1 MIALIAAIGKNNE
14 LGKNND
20 LIWHLP
26 NDLKFFKEVTMGKN
40 VVMGLNTYKS
50 LPRKLNGR
58 NMIVLS
64 DVEFKEE
71 GIIVYNDLKKLLEDY
86 KNEDIYI
93 IGGASLYKLFI
104 NKVDTMYLTE
114 IDASDD
120 KADVYFPK
128 FNKDDWNREVLKENS
143 DNDIKYKHVRY
154 RRKYNYGRKNNCN

>member
-14 LGKNND
+14 LGKNNN

-40 VVMGLNTYKS
+40 VVMGFNTYNS
-50 LPRKLNGR
+50 LPRKLVGR
-58 NMIVLS
+58 TMIVLTS
-64 DVEFKEE
+64 KNINDKE
-71 GIIVYNDLKKLLEDY
+71 IIVYNDLNKLLEDY
-86 KNEDIYI
+86 ENKEIFI
-93 IGGASLYKLFI
+93 IGGASLYKIFI
-104 NKVDTMYLTE
+104 DKVDTMYLTE

-143 DNDIKYKHVRY
+143 DNGINYKHILY
-154 RRKYNYGRKNNCN
+154 RRK

>member
-104 NKVDTMYLTE
+104 DKVDTMYLTE

-120 KADVYFPK
+120 KADVYFPN
-128 FNKDDWNREVLKENS
+128 FNKLDWNREVLKENS

-154 RRKYNYGRKNNCN
+154 RRK

>member
-93 IGGASLYKLFI
+93 IGGASLYKIFI
-104 NKVDTMYLTE
+104 DKVDTMYLTE
-114 IDASDD
+114 INASDD

-154 RRKYNYGRKNNCN
+154 RRK

>member
-14 LGKNND
+14 LGKNNN

-104 NKVDTMYLTE
+104 DKVDTMYLTE

-154 RRKYNYGRKNNCN
+154 RRK

>member
-104 NKVDTMYLTE
+104 DKVDTMYLTE

-154 RRKYNYGRKNNCN
+154 RRK

>member
-14 LGKNND
+14 LGKNNN

-40 VVMGLNTYKS
+40 VVMGFNTYKS
-50 LPRKLNGR
+50 LPRKLVGR
-58 NMIVLS
+58 TMIVLTS
-64 DVEFKEE
+64 KNINDKE
-71 GIIVYNDLKKLLEDY
+71 IIVYNDLNKLLENY
-86 KNEDIYI
+86 KNKEIFI
-93 IGGASLYKLFI
+93 IGGASLYKIFI
-104 NKVDTMYLTE
+104 DKVDTMYLTE

-143 DNDIKYKHVRY
+143 DNGINYKHILY
-154 RRKYNYGRKNNCN
+154 RRK

>member
-114 IDASDD
+114 IDVSDD

-154 RRKYNYGRKNNCN
+154 RRK

>member
-14 LGKNND
+14 LGKNNN

-40 VVMGLNTYKS
+40 VVMGFNTYNS
-50 LPRKLNGR
+50 LPRKLVGR
-58 NMIVLS
+58 TMIVLTS
-64 DVEFKEE
+64 KNINDKE
-71 GIIVYNDLKKLLEDY
+71 IIVYNDLNKLLEDY
-86 KNEDIYI
+86 KNKEIFI
-93 IGGASLYKLFI
+93 IGGASLYKIFI
-104 NKVDTMYLTE
+104 DKVDTMYLTE

-143 DNDIKYKHVRY
+143 DNGINYKHILY
-154 RRKYNYGRKNNCN
+154 RRK

>member
-93 IGGASLYKLFI
+93 IGGASLYKIFI
-104 NKVDTMYLTE
+104 DKVDTMYLTE

-120 KADVYFPK
+120 KADVYFPS
-128 FNKDDWNREVLKENS
+128 FNKSEWNYELLNENS
-143 DNDIKYKHVRY
+143 DNNIKYRHVRC
-154 RRKYNYGRKNNCN
+154 RRK